1 MDVELFSSA
10 FCGPCRSAR
19 AVLTEAVRLVPR
31 ARLTEVDVVEDPARG
46 EAAGVTSTPTVL
58 VRADDG
64 TEVFRSTGTPTLAQ
78 ALAALARAAPPPGDG
93 AGTGTGA
100 GEAP

>member
-1 MDVELFSSA
+1 MVVELFTSA

-31 ARLTEVDVVEDPARG
+31 ARLTEVDVAGDPVRA

-58 VRADDG
+58 VRTDDG
-64 TEVFRSTGTPTLAQ
+64 AEVFRAAGAPSLAQ
-78 ALAALARAAPPPGDG
+78 ALAALARAA
-93 AGTGTGA
+93 
-100 GEAP
+100 